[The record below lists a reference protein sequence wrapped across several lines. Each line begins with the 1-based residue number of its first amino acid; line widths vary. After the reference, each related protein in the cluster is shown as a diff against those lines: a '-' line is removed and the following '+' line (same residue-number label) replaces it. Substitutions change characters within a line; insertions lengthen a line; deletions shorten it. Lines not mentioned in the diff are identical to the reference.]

1 MKKVLPWI
9 DSIVVKFQ
17 LNATKPFHC
26 LKLKKLILTIWNQ
39 FTQSSK
45 LFWPQI
51 IIAWWDSN
59 PCPLCCAFRTEGH
72 RVSFLSIYLPL
83 KDSKSSP
90 NAMVP
95 GQLWMMLFRK
105 LTERIQLIE
114 YSLAV
119 WHFVLADVYCCA
131 FQTFECKIYKHN
143 YDFKTS
149 WDYLIVYPMFLI

>member
-9 DSIVVKFQ
+9 DYIVGKFQ
-17 LNATKPFHC
+17 SNATKPFHC

-39 FTQSSK
+39 FSQSSK
-45 LFWPQI
+45 LFWPKI
-51 IIAWWDSN
+51 LIAWWDSN
-59 PCPLCCAFRTEGH
+59 HWTLCFLFRPLNH
-72 RVSFLSIYLPL
+72 RVSLLSIYLPL
-83 KDSKSSP
+83 QDSKSSP

-119 WHFVLADVYCCA
+119 WHFVLADVNCCA
-131 FQTFECKIYKHN
+131 FHTFECKSYRHN
-143 YDFKTS
+143 YDFKN
-149 WDYLIVYPMFLI
+149 